1 MSFFSKI
8 FGKKKTEPQAIVQDS
23 PEVKSLF
30 EFEQRMDTLLAQDRF
45 IARSDFA
52 PICRDFAP
60 LYDTFCKLQS
70 TGIREF
76 GIRFMQTVAIALTP
90 LYAQAVPLACSQRNN
105 TQPMPSTGS

>member
-60 LYDTFCKLQS
+60 LHDTFCKLQS
-70 TGIREF
+70 TGMLPHF
-76 GIRFMQTVAIALTP
+76 CQTVAIK
-90 LYAQAVPLACSQRNN
+90 VGSVSVIFHKSVCR
-105 TQPMPSTGS
+105 QPELIKIFI

>member
-45 IARSDFA
+45 HCEKRLCTNIPRLCT
-52 PICRDFAP
+52 PPRHV
-60 LYDTFCKLQS
+60 LQ
-70 TGIREF
+70 
-76 GIRFMQTVAIALTP
+76 VAIYKNVTTFLP
-90 LYAQAVPLACSQRNN
+90 DSSN
-105 TQPMPSTGS
+105 